1 VGGRTRVADDAEHG
15 ERSPGGLAAAREL
28 ADVRNSPVSAL
39 GARRFLSLSISDMEE
54 LRKIVTGDVVPTA
67 VAKNLPSGGIAT
79 RRGNVTLHSDVI
91 GTVDRTDMDVE
102 KATLKAHGFFR
113 NEDPSWSMG
122 QTDAAIR
129 AEKQRSDAQLERQ
142 LIALGERRINRQ
154 EPGAQTAERG
164 VFADQVAK
172 IVMAEKRHVG
182 GRLGRLQTIGKA
194 VQDAVAN
201 MPGMNAADA
210 EWAAKRFIDWAYGI
224 PDYSQNM
231 SGNELTAEMFG
242 KWLVM
247 PKEVEARA
255 PEWANGIE
263 GVIAGDRNLAD
274 AFRTLADRRL
284 HGDEYLVEKIRK
296 QMSRQTQET
305 LNRLNNEKDEP
316 ISAGSTWKDLTEQFI
331 YGMHDRFGPV
341 YIRMDAETKTKIK
354 AMKKALKAA
363 PPAARPALKQQL
375 DLYLGNLA
383 DKLNKLELARTAYE
397 RGNLNEGSVYHREM
411 LRLENEATERW
422 GLTTEDMSFYL
433 DQWRVIETSGRSAS
447 FGEDVVQARRALG
460 DMANRLGAQ
469 KWRRMQ
475 EFGNRWWA
483 VHERE
488 LLDDPRAERMFGK
501 AWIDYLRQNTHYVAT
516 ERVHSQ
522 EEIDA
527 IDSARRAA
535 RAAGVAGGDDIVSQC
550 YDYAGAKGAGKD
562 IGEGG
567 WTARMTGSFAA
578 KADVRGATLKKVDR
592 LQRAL
597 RRNQLVLD
605 LRDALEFA
613 GVKGVRDLPRSE
625 GAEFPSGSRYGHLNY
640 IENGK
645 KRTLVVPRQ
654 IADAFATGET
664 ANWYTKTTRM
674 IHNTW
679 RSLIIDW
686 NPAYWPM
693 NVRRNQDSIE
703 KNVPGMRETYLK
715 TALRATFPGL
725 GTLSDLALQTVVRNI
740 PATAKAFSDKTVF
753 YYIPQAERICKIV
766 ESPSEW
772 QQMYWDAQDRNDL
785 AKIQQMNEDWRLAKE
800 MLKANMFVSIG
811 SVHRGENSQ
820 TFAADQFAKKGLR
833 TIQEIDRALQSRS
846 RGKRALDTL
855 CWVAKKNQAQQEH
868 EDVLAKAIAYLADR
882 KHFGLVRTS
891 AESGDLV
898 NRRVSIAQ
906 GERKGAAAG
915 TMKLIIPFY
924 NMIEKGVVRHFNAY
938 KTDFGHTLGA
948 DAKFVVGRVAG
959 SLLANGVALTWM
971 LNNCDGDE
979 EKARKKFGIFFRYAK
994 AYHDAYRNCSEYVR
1008 KNYQFTPFWTKG
1020 YTSIIIGG
1028 AMTDEEKLLS
1038 PIVDYTA
1045 NSIAASEGIGEMPSF
1060 GSAILDSTVRA
1071 VVPDLQMTG
1080 PIIEGLRLAVVAAT
1094 GENQTDYFRDAP
1106 MFDQRT
1112 LDNRFASAE
1121 DFKDF
1126 AAAVGAR
1133 LWNYGGGRSV
1143 IAAGVNGV
1151 DNGRGEAP
1159 KPVEWALSDIPWI
1172 SPLVNRM
1179 VKIQVGSP
1187 DKDTAAI
1194 KAQRKSIDSLL
1205 SVCAERMLER
1215 KRDGMAFHEHDWKGY
1230 EAQIQKYAQTYKLD
1244 EFDVAKLKEKYLN
1257 GFQQWKCRD
1266 AYDQRTVI
1274 KMKEEARRQGRTES
1288 AVWVMLG
1295 ER

>member
-1 VGGRTRVADDAEHG
+1 
-15 ERSPGGLAAAREL
+15 
-28 ADVRNSPVSAL
+28 
-39 GARRFLSLSISDMEE
+39 
-54 LRKIVTGDVVPTA
+54 
-67 VAKNLPSGGIAT
+67 
-79 RRGNVTLHSDVI
+79 
-91 GTVDRTDMDVE
+91 
-102 KATLKAHGFFR
+102 
-113 NEDPSWSMG
+113 
-122 QTDAAIR
+122 
-129 AEKQRSDAQLERQ
+129 
-142 LIALGERRINRQ
+142 
-154 EPGAQTAERG
+154 
-164 VFADQVAK
+164 
-172 IVMAEKRHVG
+172 
-182 GRLGRLQTIGKA
+182 
-194 VQDAVAN
+194 
-201 MPGMNAADA
+201 
-210 EWAAKRFIDWAYGI
+210 
-224 PDYSQNM
+224 
-231 SGNELTAEMFG
+231 
-242 KWLVM
+242 
-247 PKEVEARA
+247 
-255 PEWANGIE
+255 
-263 GVIAGDRNLAD
+263 
-274 AFRTLADRRL
+274 
-284 HGDEYLVEKIRK
+284 
-296 QMSRQTQET
+296 
-305 LNRLNNEKDEP
+305 
-316 ISAGSTWKDLTEQFI
+316 
-331 YGMHDRFGPV
+331 
-341 YIRMDAETKTKIK
+341 
-354 AMKKALKAA
+354 
-363 PPAARPALKQQL
+363 
-375 DLYLGNLA
+375 
-383 DKLNKLELARTAYE
+383 
-397 RGNLNEGSVYHREM
+397 
-411 LRLENEATERW
+411 
-422 GLTTEDMSFYL
+422 
-433 DQWRVIETSGRSAS
+433 
-447 FGEDVVQARRALG
+447 
-460 DMANRLGAQ
+460 
-469 KWRRMQ
+469 
-475 EFGNRWWA
+475 
-483 VHERE
+483 
-488 LLDDPRAERMFGK
+488 MFGK

-522 EEIDA
+522 EELDA
-527 IDSARRAA
+527 IDMARRSA
-535 RAAGVAGGDDIVSQC
+535 RAAGVAGGDDVVSQM

-567 WTARMTGSFAA
+567 WTAKMTGSFAA

-613 GVKGVRDLPRSE
+613 GVKGVRDLPRTE
-625 GAEFPSGSRYGHLNY
+625 GAEYPSGNRYGHLNY

-645 KRTLVVPRQ
+645 KRTLVVPRK
-654 IADAFATGET
+654 IADAFARGET

-725 GTLSDLALQTVVRNI
+725 GTLSDLAFQTVVRNI
-740 PATAKAFSDKTVF
+740 PATAKVFSDKTVF

-772 QQMYWDAQDRNDL
+772 QQKYWDAQDRNDL

-820 TFAADQFAKKGLR
+820 TFTADQFAKKGLR

-846 RGKRALDTL
+846 RGKRVLDAL

-915 TMKLIIPFY
+915 TMKLMIPFY

-994 AYHDAYRNCSEYVR
+994 TYHDAYRNCSEYVR
-1008 KNYQFTPFWTKG
+1008 KNYQFTPVWTKG

-1045 NSIAASEGIGEMPSF
+1045 NAIAASEGIGEMPSF
-1060 GSAILDSTVRA
+1060 GSVILDSTVRA

-1121 DFKDF
+1121 DFKEF

-1143 IAAGVNGV
+1143 IAADVNGV
-1151 DNGRGEAP
+1151 DNGRGEASE
-1159 KPVEWALSDIPWI
+1159 PVEWALTKVPWI
-1172 SPLVNRM
+1172 SPVINRM

-1194 KAQRKSIDSLL
+1194 KAKRKSIDSLL

-1215 KRDGMAFHEHDWKGY
+1215 KRDGMAFHEHDLKGY